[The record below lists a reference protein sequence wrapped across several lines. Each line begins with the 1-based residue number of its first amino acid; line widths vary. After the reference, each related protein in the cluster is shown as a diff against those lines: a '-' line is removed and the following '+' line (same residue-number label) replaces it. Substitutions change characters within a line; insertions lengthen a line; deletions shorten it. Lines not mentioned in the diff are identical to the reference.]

1 MIVIF
6 IPATA
11 LLKRDTSLNN
21 NRVFWTQNKKKKKEE
36 TGREKD
42 VKKSDLLFKLF
53 LLCPHVSVALPASHS
68 KQAKAKK

>member
-1 MIVIF
+1 MILIF

-21 NRVFWTQNKKKKKEE
+21 NRVFWTQSKKQEE

>member
-1 MIVIF
+1 MILIF
-6 IPATA
+6 IPVTA

-21 NRVFWTQNKKKKKEE
+21 NGVFWTQSKKQEE